1 MGMTISKAMEILT
14 AENFNGYSMS
24 EIIEARN
31 MTLDIMKKYQKI
43 QAEKVAML
51 DEIKDKIEDC
61 LYKISGGSTYL
72 DIERE
77 FVRDEIFKIIDG
89 YAESE
94 DLND

>member
-1 MGMTISKAMEILT
+1 MKIL
-14 AENFNGYSMS
+14 
-24 EIIEARN
+24 
-31 MTLDIMKKYQKI
+31 LDID
-43 QAEKVAML
+43 
-51 DEIKDKIEDC
+51 DEIYTEICECSYPNDALVGKVIYQVRNNKPLDTLKDEIENR
-61 LYKISGGSTYL
+61 LYKISNGSTYL